1 MPVSRI
7 PIALALAPLLISCA
21 LAQSQPA
28 LLRVSTLL
36 DGKGRVQHNVTI
48 VVQGGKILKID
59 SSTRAVTFDL
69 TGLTVMPGLID
80 THVHIGS
87 HFGPD
92 GKLATREDSQASAMG
107 YAMENAYTDLMA
119 GVTTLQSVGSPIDR
133 DVRDAINRGVLPGPR
148 VLTSL
153 RQITDTRLTPE
164 QIREAIRQLKTDGA
178 DLIKIFASK
187 NFRDG
192 GAQTLS
198 DEQIMAACGEAKA
211 QGLRTLVHVYSSHA
225 IMTASEAGCTSIEH
239 GTLISDEALQFLAA
253 HGTYFDPNIGVVA
266 QNYVLNKAKFIGVS
280 GFTEESLKGTET
292 RLIPASLEMFKR
304 ALATK
309 GLKIVFGTDAV
320 AGAHGHNV
328 EELIYRVEKGG
339 QSAAAAIVSGTSLSA
354 ESMNMADKIGS
365 LAPGMEAD
373 IIAVDGDPLADIT
386 ALRRVVFV
394 MKSGKVYKAPSAT
407 DGRKAK

>member
-1 MPVSRI
+1 LKHTV
-7 PIALALAPLLISCA
+7 LAALLISHA
-21 LAQSQPA
+21 FAQDHPI
-28 LLRVSTLL
+28 LLKVSALL
-36 DGKGRVQHNVTI
+36 DGRGGVQHNTTI
-48 VVQGGKILKID
+48 AVEGGKILSIGPSKGRV
-59 SSTRAVTFDL
+59 SFDL

-80 THVHIGS
+80 THVHLGS
-87 HFGPD
+87 HFGAD
-92 GKLATREDSQASAMG
+92 GKLATRDDSPASAMG
-107 YAMENAYTDLMA
+107 YAMENAYADLMA
-119 GVTTLQSVGSPIDR
+119 GITTLQSVGSPIDR
-133 DVRDAINRGVLPGPR
+133 DVREAINRGVLPGPR

-164 QIREAIRQLKTDGA
+164 QLREAIRQLKTEGA
-178 DLIKIFASK
+178 DLVKVFASK

-198 DEQIMAACGEAKA
+198 DDQIMAACGEAKA

-225 IMTASEAGCTSIEH
+225 IMTASQAGCTSVEH

-304 ALATK
+304 ALAVK

-320 AGAHGHNV
+320 AGAHGRNV
-328 EELIYRVEKGG
+328 EELIYRVETGG
-339 QSAAAAIVSGTSLSA
+339 QKPAAAIVSGASLSA
-354 ESMNMADKIGS
+354 ESMNMGDRIGS
-365 LAPGMEAD
+365 LKPGMEAD
-373 IIAVDGDPLADIT
+373 IIAVDGDPLADIG

-394 MKSGKVYKAPSAT
+394 MKSGKVYKAPSAQ
-407 DGRKAK
+407 R